1 MVLQRDRLH
10 SKDFLNALSSS
21 YEKVETFKT
30 DLQALEDL
38 LPGRQSLATAAT
50 RRRVK
55 CKGKLAAAFHI
66 ECLAEVD
73 GLGRYTM

>member
-30 DLQALEDL
+30 DLQALEDCSQNNS
-38 LPGRQSLATAAT
+38 RW
-50 RRRVK
+50 RRCRASSRSARSSRRLFILNVWPR
-55 CKGKLAAAFHI
+55 LM
-66 ECLAEVD
+66 V
-73 GLGRYTM
+73 